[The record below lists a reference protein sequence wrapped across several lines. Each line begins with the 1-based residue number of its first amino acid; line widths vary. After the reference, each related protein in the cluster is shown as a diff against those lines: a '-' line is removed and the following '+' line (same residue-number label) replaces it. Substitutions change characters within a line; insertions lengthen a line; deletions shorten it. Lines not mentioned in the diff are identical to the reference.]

1 MQYKTFTISQFNS
14 DSSEIELNSFLRT
27 NKIISVEK
35 SFSNTPHP
43 TWYFLVEYIENQN
56 QQSVTGTITS
66 RKNKIDYMQILSAQ
80 EFAVFSKLRDFRKK
94 QAKEE
99 QVPPYVIFTDAELAS
114 LVKAKITEVEQLKEV
129 KDVKIQKIEKYGTEL
144 LKILTSHQEE
154 EKSDEKTEIPF

>member
-1 MQYKTFTISQFNS
+1 MQYKIFTLSQFNS
-14 DSSEIELNSFLRT
+14 NTSENELNTFLRT

-43 TWYFLVEYIENQN
+43 AWYFLVEYIENQN
-56 QQSVTGTITS
+56 LQPLTRSLTS

-99 QVPPYVIFTDAELAS
+99 QIPPYVIFTDAELAS
-114 LVKAKITEVEQLKEV
+114 LVKAKITEVEQLKEI
-129 KDVKIQKIEKYGTEL
+129 KDVRIQKIEKYGTEL
-144 LKILTSHQEE
+144 FKILTSPSEE